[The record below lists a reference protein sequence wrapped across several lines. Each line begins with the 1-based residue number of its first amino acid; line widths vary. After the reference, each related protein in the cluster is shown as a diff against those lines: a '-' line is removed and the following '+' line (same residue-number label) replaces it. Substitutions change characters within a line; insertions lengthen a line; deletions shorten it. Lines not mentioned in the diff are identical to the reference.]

1 MIFFTWMALFFIRI
15 NPLLAQPN
23 FPDDGE
29 VFRDDVVPKI
39 DIYIHPDTLQW
50 IYNNPHSNIEWR
62 ASFVFDNGNIHDSIV
77 EVGFRLRVTLL
88 ANRQKK
94 VF

>member
-39 DIYIHPDTLQW
+39 DIYIHPDPEGHRPGRGPAQGRTRQ
-50 IYNNPHSNIEWR
+50 P
-62 ASFVFDNGNIHDSIV
+62 
-77 EVGFRLRVTLL
+77 LL
-88 ANRQKK
+88 L
-94 VF
+94 